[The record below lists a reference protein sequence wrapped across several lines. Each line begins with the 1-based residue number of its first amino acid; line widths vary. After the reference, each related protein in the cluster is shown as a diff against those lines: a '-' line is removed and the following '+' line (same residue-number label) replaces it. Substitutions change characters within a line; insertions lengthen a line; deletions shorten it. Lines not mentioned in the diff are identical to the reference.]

1 MKEIS
6 SLSNTTNSTYK
17 QLVNICNNFN
27 FGSKSA
33 RNFNAVMCTAAKT
46 TIVEVEEIVENGN
59 IDPDQVHVPGIY
71 VDRIVLGKD
80 YTKKIEVK
88 Y

>member
-1 MKEIS
+1 MKEILY
-6 SLSNTTNSTYK
+6 LSNIINK
-17 QLVNICNNFN
+17 QFVNICNNIFN
-27 FGSKSA
+27 FDSKSA

-46 TIVEVEEIVENGN
+46 TIVEVEEIVENGD

-80 YTKKIEVK
+80 YIKKIEVK

>member
-1 MKEIS
+1 
-6 SLSNTTNSTYK
+6 
-17 QLVNICNNFN
+17 
-27 FGSKSA
+27 
-33 RNFNAVMCTAAKT
+33 MCTAAKT
-46 TIVEVEEIVENGN
+46 TIVEVEEIVENGS

-80 YTKKIEVK
+80 YIKKIEVR

>member
-1 MKEIS
+1 MKEILY
-6 SLSNTTNSTYK
+6 LSNIINNK
-17 QLVNICNNFN
+17 FVNICNNILN
-27 FGSKSA
+27 FDSKSA
-33 RNFNAVMCTAAKT
+33 RNFNAVMCAAAKT
-46 TIVEVEEIVENGN
+46 TIVEVEEIVENGD

-80 YTKKIEVK
+80 YIKKVEVN